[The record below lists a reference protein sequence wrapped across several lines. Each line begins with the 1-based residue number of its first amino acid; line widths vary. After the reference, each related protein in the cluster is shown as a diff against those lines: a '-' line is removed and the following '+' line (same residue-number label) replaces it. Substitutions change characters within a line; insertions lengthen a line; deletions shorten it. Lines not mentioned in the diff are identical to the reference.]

1 MQLNT
6 KCNNLDPA
14 ECRYNME
21 PEKQTFSP
29 GNPEI
34 LLVRWPSGPGPTG
47 GIYHLENS
55 RKYYILV
62 SCCGLSAYPRISSM
76 KLEESW
82 NNSLEIRL
90 NKFQTTNLDTPL
102 AQSSWKKISNVHLY
116 ASNPVIMRIRMPCQR
131 KNTHCCN
138 RSQIFPNHV

>member
-47 GIYHLENS
+47 GIYHVENS
-55 RKYYILV
+55 RKCSEGILLWLIV
-62 SCCGLSAYPRISSM
+62 LSRNILNEIGR
-76 KLEESW
+76 KLE
-82 NNSLEIRL
+82 
-90 NKFQTTNLDTPL
+90 
-102 AQSSWKKISNVHLY
+102 
-116 ASNPVIMRIRMPCQR
+116 
-131 KNTHCCN
+131 
-138 RSQIFPNHV
+138 